1 MNKILKYSYFIAG
14 FVLFA
19 GMNACVKDRND
30 LATDFSNLQPLLEIR
45 DNISGIGND
54 AGLANFSRASLNFA
68 NDTTDTHIQSFYVN
82 LASVNVLSKDI
93 SVTVGVD
100 QAALDAYNADASH
113 TTKYEMMPD
122 SIFTLLNTTV
132 TIAAGERV
140 ALVSI
145 QLTPGKIDPSQSYML
160 PISITA
166 ADGITISGNY
176 GTIYYHVI
184 GNPLAGNYL
193 QDFYRWND
201 VPDTTGAPNST
212 VFEDEP
218 TPINPESPNTIFLP
232 ESYLQTFTGGGISLS
247 FTNNGGVLSDFSV
260 SFNAATLQGLSDGG
274 FTVLTAPKL
283 VSYQIVGDASTHYAG
298 STFRT
303 YWEALNSSGGNRKL
317 VDEFTKQ

>member
-1 MNKILKYSYFIAG
+1 MNKILKYSYFFAG

-30 LATDFSNLQPLLEIR
+30 LATDFTNLQPLLEIR

-54 AGLANFSRASLNFA
+54 AGLANFSRATLDFSG
-68 NDTTDTHIQSFYVN
+68 DTTDTHIQSFYVN
-82 LASVNVLSKDI
+82 LASVNVLNNDV

-100 QAALDAYNADASH
+100 QAALDAYNADVSH
-113 TTKYEMMPD
+113 TTKFEMMPD
-122 SIFTLLNTTV
+122 SIYTILNTTV

-140 ALVSI
+140 ALVSV
-145 QLTPGKIDPSQSYML
+145 QLTPGKIDPSRSYML
-160 PISITA
+160 PISITDA
-166 ADGITISGNY
+166 GDITISGNY
-176 GTIYYHVI
+176 GTIYYHII

-201 VPDTTGAPNST
+201 VPDTTGPPNST
-212 VFEDEP
+212 VFEGEP
-218 TPINPESPNTIFLP
+218 TLVNPESPTVVFLP

-247 FTNNGGVLSDFSV
+247 FTNDGGVLSDFSV
-260 SFNAATLQGLSDGG
+260 YFNDATLQGLSDGG

-283 VSYQIVGDASTHYAG
+283 VYYEIVGDASTHYAG
-298 STFRT
+298 SIFRV

-317 VDEFTKQ
+317 VDQFVKQ